1 MPLPV
6 SVTLLVNSESAHKR
20 DAAAKI
26 AAALSTSALQVSIAA
41 VPWSEFV
48 ARLKSGNFDLY
59 YGEYKMTAD
68 WDLTE
73 LLTGSCNYGRYA
85 GTDLTALL
93 AAERTA
99 QGSAHDT
106 AAAKLYAAFQAQMPF
121 APICFERSSV
131 LTISGVIQG
140 LTPLSPTHFIISRI
154 GRSGLPDSPV
164 IKKEVSFYEAH
175 QFFWSLFS
183 MPPACCVPAP
193 VGI

>member
-1 MPLPV
+1 M

-73 LLTGSCNYGRYA
+73 LLTGSCNYGRYTSA
-85 GTDLTALL
+85 DLTALL

-140 LTPLSPTHFIISRI
+140 LTPSLTHFIISRT
-154 GRSGLPDSPV
+154 GRSGLPDNPV
-164 IKKEVSFYEAH
+164 LKRRF
-175 QFFWSLFS
+175 LL
-183 MPPACCVPAP
+183 
-193 VGI
+193 